1 MTNSTNTPTQVSV
14 IIPCYNE
21 VATIQP
27 LLDALYDQTYPRQ
40 AMEVIISDGGS
51 TDGTPAAIEQWQSA
65 HPDLPVTVCVSPS
78 RSIPAALNIAIN
90 AAQGEIIV
98 RLDAHS
104 KPNPEYVA
112 RSVETLEAGKA
123 ENVGG
128 VWDIQPGNET
138 WIAQSI
144 AAAAGH
150 PIGVGDARYRF
161 TDQAGYVDTVP
172 FGAFHRDLL
181 DRIGLFDETL
191 LTNEDY
197 EFNTRV
203 KQSGGRIWLDPG
215 IRSAYVARATL
226 NALSKQYWRYG
237 FWKVQMLRRC
247 PKTLRW
253 RQALPPTFVAGLVL
267 LTIAASFW
275 QFALWTL
282 IGIAGLYTLILL
294 LVGLQQA
301 VKKKNPALTLG
312 VPLAIATMH
321 FCWGTAFLWGLVH
334 PPKSE

>member
-1 MTNSTNTPTQVSV
+1 MTNQTLPPTQVSV

-21 VATIQP
+21 SATIQP
-27 LLDALYDQTYPRQ
+27 LLDALYNQTYPRQ
-40 AMEVIISDGGS
+40 AMEVVISDGGS
-51 TDGTPAAIEQWQSA
+51 TDGTQAAIEHWQST
-65 HPDLPVTVCVSPS
+65 HPDLRMTVIVQPS
-78 RSIPAALNIAIN
+78 RGIPAALNIALK
-90 AAQGEIIV
+90 AAKGTIIV

-128 VWDIQPGNET
+128 VWDIQPGSER
-138 WIAQSI
+138 WIARSI

-181 DRIGLFDETL
+181 DRIGMFDETL

-203 KQSGGRIWLDPG
+203 LQSGGRIWLDPG
-215 IRSAYVARATL
+215 IRSAYMARDTL
-226 NALSKQYWRYG
+226 GALAKQYWRYG
-237 FWKVQMLRRC
+237 YWKVQMLRRY
-247 PKTLRW
+247 PETLRW
-253 RQALPPTFVAGLVL
+253 RQALPPVFVAGLALLVL
-267 LTIAASFW
+267 LSPFW
-275 QFALWTL
+275 NVALWTL
-282 IGIAGLYTLILL
+282 LIVAGLYVLILSL
-294 LVGLQQA
+294 AGFQLALR
-301 VKKKNPALTLG
+301 KKDIALAPG
-312 VPLAIATMH
+312 VPLAIAAMH
-321 FCWGTAFLWGLVH
+321 FSWGTAFLWGLIH

>member
-1 MTNSTNTPTQVSV
+1 MTNSTQTPTQVSV

-21 VATIQP
+21 AATIQP

-40 AMEVIISDGGS
+40 AMEVVISDGDS
-51 TDGTPAAIEQWQSA
+51 TDGTQAAIEHWQAA
-65 HPDLPVTVCVSPS
+65 HPDLHVTLIVKPS
-78 RSIPAALNIAIN
+78 RGIPAALNIAIK
-90 AAQGEIIV
+90 AAKGTIIV

-112 RSVETLEAGKA
+112 RSVEKLKSGEA

-128 VWDIQPGNET
+128 VWDIQPGNER
-138 WIAQSI
+138 WIARSI

-161 TDQAGYVDTVP
+161 TDQANYVDTVP

-191 LTNEDY
+191 LANEDY

-215 IRSAYVARATL
+215 IRSAYIARDTL
-226 NALSKQYWRYG
+226 QALAKQYWRYG
-237 FWKVQMLRRC
+237 YWKVQMLRRY
-247 PKTLRW
+247 PHTLRW
-253 RQALPPTFVAGLVL
+253 RQALPPAFVAGLALLALLSPFWNFAFWVL
-267 LTIAASFW
+267 LGV
-275 QFALWTL
+275 LV
-282 IGIAGLYTLILL
+282 LYTFILL
-294 LVGLQQA
+294 LAGLQLA
-301 VKKKNPALTLG
+301 LRKKDGFLVPGA
-312 VPLAIATMH
+312 PLAIATMH
-321 FCWGTAFLWGLVH
+321 FSWGTAFLWGLIH

>member
-1 MTNSTNTPTQVSV
+1 MTNLTQTPTQVSV

-27 LLDALYDQTYPRQ
+27 LLDALYNQTYPRN
-40 AMEVIISDGGS
+40 AMEVVISDGDS
-51 TDGTPAAIEQWQSA
+51 TDGTQTAIERWQTA
-65 HPDLPVTVCVSPS
+65 HPDLQVTVLIKPS
-78 RSIPAALNIAIN
+78 QGIPAALNFALK
-90 AAQGEIIV
+90 AARGTIIV

-128 VWDIQPGNET
+128 VWDIQPGNKG
-138 WIAQSI
+138 WIARSI

-172 FGAFHRDLL
+172 FGAFRRDLL
-181 DRIGLFDETL
+181 DRIGMFDETL

-203 KQSGGRIWLDPG
+203 LQSGGRIWLDPG
-215 IRSAYVARATL
+215 IRSAYVARDTLGALAT
-226 NALSKQYWRYG
+226 QYWRYG
-237 FWKVQMLRRC
+237 YWKFQMLRRY
-247 PKTLRW
+247 PETLRW
-253 RQALPPTFVAGLVL
+253 RQALPPAFVAGLALLAVLSPFWKTAFWTL
-267 LTIAASFW
+267 LTIA
-275 QFALWTL
+275 
-282 IGIAGLYTLILL
+282 GLY
-294 LVGLQQA
+294 LVVICLAGVQLA
-301 VKKKNPALTLG
+301 FRKKDISLVPG

-321 FCWGTAFLWGLVH
+321 FSWGMAFLWGLIH